1 MKTMENMR
9 LTLRE
14 CLFHSALL
22 VALLAVLFPGTFLRG
37 EFISPADILFVL
49 PHWNEYAPE
58 GWESTSNAAM
68 GDHIFFTRPNALL
81 CQQALKRGEWPLW
94 NHLQLAGMPLLANFQ
109 TAIFYP
115 GHLLR
120 LFLPIDWALTVCV
133 LLKLFLCGLMGYAS
147 ARLLSFTPALAR
159 FFSVAWIL
167 GSYNLIWCYWPLTDV
182 AIWVPPLFTGIE
194 FVLRDQYR
202 RGGYAMLFSGTLLLL
217 AGHPETAFT
226 FGLGLGAYFLLRLIQ
241 QRRTGMRLVAPIAVC
256 ALAWGMIFAVCAAQ
270 LLPFFEYLPHSTSEQ
285 IRQDAAGAETYAP
298 GMSAALWVPR
308 FYGTDAERNLR
319 AAHIN
324 SNLIGMLYPG
334 MVIWV
339 GGMLLFARGNG
350 TKKERERR
358 NAAVALAI
366 PAALGLLL
374 SFYTPSLHFVHE
386 LPVMNELREW
396 YHACFAVFAFPLVAT
411 MGFEHWFARQRRLRE
426 LLWALPPLLIGGV
439 FVFILLRFDRPVLEL
454 TDQWGYV
461 LQESGRAAALAALA
475 LALCAVFCFKQ
486 PARIVLLSLILLLA
500 ADSLLATR
508 GLRPTLPPEQS
519 FPETALIKRLQ
530 SFEQPC
536 RVSVAEGYVPSGIVS
551 NYGIEEWL
559 GYDGLYPERVRRLQ
573 LELGPAIWKVMEPV
587 GAIHYYLNY
596 PEYKSVIDA
605 TKHPYL
611 KRVDTIDG
619 MELYENPRA
628 LPRAFLVPEVEVIPD
643 FDAMFKIMRDPE
655 FEPAKLVVTEEGP
668 TVSNPSPH
676 NAPPGQA
683 TVVLREPTRVLV
695 VVDAAS
701 TCALVLADAY
711 YPGWKVTI
719 DGKAGEIFPAYY
731 AFRGVL
737 IPAGRHTV
745 EFTYFPLSFRLGLV
759 ISTAALL
766 LGAYSALRDLRASGH
781 QRSAR
786 IA

>member
-1 MKTMENMR
+1 MR

-14 CLFHSALL
+14 CLSHSALL

-37 EFISPADILFVL
+37 ELISPADILFAL
-49 PHWNEYAPE
+49 PHWNEYAPA
-58 GWESTSNAAM
+58 GWQSTSNSAI
-68 GDHIFFTRPNALL
+68 GDHVFFTRPNTLL

-109 TAIFYP
+109 SAIFYP
-115 GHLLR
+115 GHLHNLV
-120 LFLPIDWALTVCV
+120 LPIDWALTASV
-133 LLKLFLCGLMGYAS
+133 LLKLFLCGLLGYAS
-147 ARLLSFTPALAR
+147 ARLLAFTPALAR
-159 FFSVAWIL
+159 FFSIAWML

-182 AIWVPPLFTGIE
+182 AIWVPPLFTGLE

-202 RGGYAMLFSGTLLLL
+202 RGWYAMLFSGTLLLL

-226 FGLGLGAYFLLRLIQ
+226 FGLGLGGYFLVRVIQ
-241 QRRTGMRLVAPIAVC
+241 QRRTGMRLAVPIAVC
-256 ALAWGMIFAVCAAQ
+256 GLAWLMILAVCAAQ
-270 LLPFFEYLPHSTSEQ
+270 LLPFFEYLVHSTSEL
-285 IRQDAAGAETYAP
+285 IREDAVGAETYAP
-298 GMSAALWVPR
+298 GMTAAFWVPR
-308 FYGTDAERNLR
+308 FYGTDVEGNLR

-334 MVIWV
+334 LVIWV

-350 TKKERERR
+350 TKKERDRR

-366 PAALGLLL
+366 PAALGLML
-374 SFYTPSLHFVHE
+374 SFYTPSLQFVHE
-386 LPVMNELREW
+386 LPVMKELREW
-396 YHACFAVFAFPLVAT
+396 YHACFAAFAFPLVAT
-411 MGFEHWFARQRRLRE
+411 MGLEHWFARQRRLRE
-426 LLWALPPLLIGGV
+426 LLWALPPLLIGAA
-439 FVFILLRFDRPVLEL
+439 FVFLLLRFDRPVLEL
-454 TDQWGYV
+454 TGEWSYA
-461 LQESGRAAALAALA
+461 LQESWRAAGLAALA

-486 PARIVLLSLILLLA
+486 QSRIALLSLTLLA
-500 ADSLLATR
+500 AGDSLLATR

-519 FPETALIKRLQ
+519 FPKTALIKRLQ
-530 SFEQPC
+530 SFDQPC
-536 RVSVAEGYVPSGIVS
+536 RVGVAEGYVPSGTVS

-573 LELGPAIWKVMEPV
+573 LELGPAIWNAMEPV
-587 GAIHYYLNY
+587 CAIHYYLNY
-596 PEYKSVIDA
+596 PEYGSVIDA
-605 TKHPYL
+605 AKHPYL

-619 MELYENPRA
+619 MELYENTCA
-628 LPRAFLVPEVEVIPD
+628 FPRAFLVPQVEVIPD

-655 FEPAKLVVTEEGP
+655 FDPAQVVVTEEGP
-668 TVSNPSPH
+668 AVPNRSPD

-683 TVVLREPTRVLV
+683 TVAVREPTRVLV
-695 VVDAAS
+695 EVDAAC

-737 IPAGRHTV
+737 VPAGRHTV
-745 EFTYFPLSFRLGLV
+745 EFTYFPLSFRLGLA

-766 LGAYSALRDLRASGH
+766 LGAFLAIRELRACGH

-786 IA
+786 IS

>member
-1 MKTMENMR
+1 MKTTDNMR

-14 CLFHSALL
+14 CLYHSALL

-37 EFISPADILFVL
+37 ELISPADVLFRL
-49 PHWNEYAPE
+49 PHWNEYAPP
-58 GWESTSNAAM
+58 GWESSSNILIS
-68 GDHIFFTRPNALL
+68 DRVFFTRPTTLL
-81 CQQALKRGEWPLW
+81 CQQELKRGEWPLW
-94 NHLQLAGMPLLANFQ
+94 NHLQLAGIPLLANFQ

-115 GHLLR
+115 GHLHNLV
-120 LFLPIDWALTVCV
+120 LPIDWALSASV
-133 LLKLFLCGLMGYAS
+133 LLKLFLCGLVGYAS

-159 FFSVAWIL
+159 FFSIAWML

-182 AIWVPPLFTGIE
+182 AIWVPPLFTGLE

-202 RGGYAMLFSGTLLLL
+202 RGWYTMLFSGTLLLL
-217 AGHPETAFT
+217 TGHPETAFT
-226 FGLGLGAYFLLRLIQ
+226 FGLGLGGYFLVRVIQ

-256 ALAWGMIFAVCAAQ
+256 GLAWLMIFAVCAAQ
-270 LLPFFEYLPHSTSEQ
+270 LLPFFEYLLHSTNDYIRKDVPGAQ
-285 IRQDAAGAETYAP
+285 IYTP
-298 GMSAALWVPR
+298 GMTVALWVPR
-308 FYGTDAERNLR
+308 FYGTYAEGNLR
-319 AAHIN
+319 TYPVN

-334 MVIWV
+334 IIVWV
-339 GGMLLFARGNG
+339 GSMLLFARGNG
-350 TKKERERR
+350 TEKERERR
-358 NAAVALAI
+358 NAAIALAI
-366 PAALGLLL
+366 PAAFGLLL
-374 SFYTPSLHFVHE
+374 SFYTFFLQFVHE

-396 YHACFAVFAFPLVAT
+396 YHACFSVFAFPLVAT
-411 MGFEHWFARQRRLRE
+411 MGLEHWFVRKRRLRE
-426 LLWALPPLLIGGV
+426 LLWALPPLLIGATLV
-439 FVFILLRFDRPVLEL
+439 LLLLQFERRLL
-454 TDQWGYV
+454 KAAGQWSYV
-461 LQESGRAAALAALA
+461 LQESGHAAGLAVLA
-475 LALCAVFCFKQ
+475 LALCAIFCFRQ
-486 PARIVLLSLILLLA
+486 RSRIVLLSLTLLVA
-500 ADSLLATR
+500 CDSLLVTR

-519 FPETALIKRLQ
+519 FPETALMKRLQ

-536 RVSVAEGYVPSGIVS
+536 RVGVVEGYVPSGVVT
-551 NYGIEEWL
+551 NYGIEEWY
-559 GYDGLYPERVRRLQ
+559 GYDGLFPERIRRFQ

-587 GAIHYYLNY
+587 CAIQYYFNF

-619 MELYENPRA
+619 MELYENTRA
-628 LPRAFLVPEVEVIPD
+628 FPRAFLVPEVEVIPD

-668 TVSNPSPH
+668 TVSNPSPD

-695 VVDAAS
+695 EVDAAS

-766 LGAYSALRDLRASGH
+766 LGAYSALRDLRARGH
-781 QRSAR
+781 QRSA
-786 IA
+786 